1 MEFKCKIC
9 AGSLT
14 IDPKTRIATCD
25 YCGTKQN
32 LPMFGD
38 DSSKIL
44 YERGNQYLLHN
55 EYDKAEGIFNQL
67 LSVNPNDAEIYWDL
81 VLCKYG
87 VTYAKDPKTG
97 EYIPTCNRTI
107 TESVLKNENY
117 LKAIELSPGEKISLY
132 KKDAEIID
140 NIQKGILELSRKEK
154 PFDIFISYKETDA
167 DGYRTKDSI
176 EAQKLYDKLTEL
188 GYKVFFSRI
197 TLESKIGEEYE
208 PIIYA
213 ALSSSKVM
221 ITVCSSSENIQSAW
235 VKNEWS
241 RFLVMRRGNMSKTI
255 IPVYYDMDIS
265 ELPEEF
271 ALLPAQDLKTEDFEQ
286 ELIRGIKKII
296 PVPIT
301 KKEKL
306 EKQKKIFTAVAA
318 VLLLIAIPTIL
329 LIVKSV
335 RDEKKKQEE
344 YHLAEEQKR
353 AEEEL
358 IKQKDQEEKER
369 IEAEQSE
376 KMAQY
381 DSAMELFDAGDYDA
395 AKAIFETMSGYED
408 ADVMTEKCLYYED
421 FLPAMELYYK
431 HEYPKAMWALQNVG
445 DYDEVNEAI
454 EKCERNWRESLA
466 QIAKRLD
473 FTGGESSGSYY
484 INANGTVESFSYD
497 PGDYNVELTVDSNGS
512 VIGKKDIE
520 ANNHGKVVS
529 IGANY
534 PGIYALYAFCA
545 G

>member
-221 ITVCSSSENIQSAW
+221 ITVCSSTPSD
-235 VKNEWS
+235 
-241 RFLVMRRGNMSKTI
+241 G
-255 IPVYYDMDIS
+255 
-265 ELPEEF
+265 
-271 ALLPAQDLKTEDFEQ
+271 
-286 ELIRGIKKII
+286 
-296 PVPIT
+296 
-301 KKEKL
+301 
-306 EKQKKIFTAVAA
+306 
-318 VLLLIAIPTIL
+318 
-329 LIVKSV
+329 
-335 RDEKKKQEE
+335 
-344 YHLAEEQKR
+344 
-353 AEEEL
+353 
-358 IKQKDQEEKER
+358 
-369 IEAEQSE
+369 
-376 KMAQY
+376 
-381 DSAMELFDAGDYDA
+381 
-395 AKAIFETMSGYED
+395 
-408 ADVMTEKCLYYED
+408 
-421 FLPAMELYYK
+421 
-431 HEYPKAMWALQNVG
+431 
-445 DYDEVNEAI
+445 
-454 EKCERNWRESLA
+454 
-466 QIAKRLD
+466 RL
-473 FTGGESSGSYY
+473 
-484 INANGTVESFSYD
+484 
-497 PGDYNVELTVDSNGS
+497 
-512 VIGKKDIE
+512 
-520 ANNHGKVVS
+520 
-529 IGANY
+529 
-534 PGIYALYAFCA
+534 
-545 G
+545 